1 MVPILFES
9 ELIRKRPRVSPPPI
23 RRGVAEGCFGAKP
36 GPRQR
41 AADIPDFFLTEE
53 AMTYFYTRTYRGG
66 VNAVV
71 LDWAGTTMDFGCMAP
86 AVVFVEVFKRKN
98 VPISM
103 AEARVPMGAHKRVH
117 IQKISQLDSVGERW
131 QEVHGKPPD
140 DSDVDAMFADFVPLQ
155 LACLSNY
162 SQLIPGTLDAV
173 KEIRGMGAKIG
184 STTGYLK
191 DMMEINMA
199 DAKRQGYEPDST
211 VCAQDVPAGRPYP
224 FMCLQNVLNLQVSP
238 MESCIKVDDTVP
250 GIEEGLSAGMW
261 TIGLA
266 VSGNEVGL
274 SLEDYEAL
282 AEDERERKRKYAFER
297 MYQGGAHYVVDTIA
311 EMMPCIED
319 IQKRISAGEKP

>member
-1 MVPILFES
+1 
-9 ELIRKRPRVSPPPI
+9 
-23 RRGVAEGCFGAKP
+23 
-36 GPRQR
+36 
-41 AADIPDFFLTEE
+41 
-53 AMTYFYTRTYRGG
+53 MTYFYTRTYRGG
-66 VNAVV
+66 VNAVI

-103 AEARVPMGAHKRVH
+103 EEARVPMGAHKRVH
-117 IQKISQLDSVGERW
+117 IQRISEIDAVRARW
-131 QEVHGKPPD
+131 QEAHGKPPD
-140 DSDVDAMFADFVPLQ
+140 DSDVDAMFAEFVPLQ
-155 LACLSNY
+155 LDCLSNY
-162 SQLIPGTLDAV
+162 SQLIPGTLEAV
-173 KEIRGMGAKIG
+173 KEIRKMGAKIG

-211 VCAQDVPAGRPYP
+211 VCAQDVPAGRPFP
-224 FMCLQNVLNLQVSP
+224 FMCLQNVINLQVSP

-274 SLEDYEAL
+274 PLEEYTSLP
-282 AEDERERKRKYAFER
+282 EDEQERKRKRAYER
-297 MYQGGAHYVVDTIA
+297 MYQGGSHYVVDTIA

-319 IQKRISAGEKP
+319 IQKRIAAGEKP